1 MQLGLQCDGWGRD
14 GELGFKGEEARM
26 GQDASC
32 NSPAL
37 ESVERDVA
45 NGSRCNSLVGCVE
58 RDDASF
64 NWQAGR
70 DEFVAAV
77 WTRVYNW
84 TQESKEEL
92 GEKKRVGNVDLPG
105 LLSPKTDFLGN
116 AWASMV

>member
-1 MQLGLQCDGWGRD
+1 
-14 GELGFKGEEARM
+14 M
-26 GQDASC
+26 GQDASS

-45 NGSRCNSLVGCVE
+45 NGSRCNQPSGMRRKGRRVIQL
-58 RDDASF
+58 ASGKR
-64 NWQAGR
+64 WV
-70 DEFVAAV
+70 VAAV

-116 AWASMV
+116 A